1 MQKQHQKQ
9 CKTLHIL
16 ILLKNTQ
23 YCSVLKELKAAH
35 STNIIRRHDATA
47 VNAMDRTSYQH
58 NKFMSKIKF
67 AVISALSAAECFAV
81 SVVSSDRRYQPLN
94 QRKSFSKSFLIMAEV
109 AEGTRPS
116 DVETFP

>member
-1 MQKQHQKQ
+1 M
-9 CKTLHIL
+9 TF
-16 ILLKNTQ
+16 KNTQ

-47 VNAMDRTSYQH
+47 VNTMDRTSYQH
-58 NKFMSKIKF
+58 NKFMSKINF

-94 QRKSFSKSFLIMAEV
+94 QRKSFSKSFLILAEV

-116 DVETFP
+116 DVETFPSKI